1 MIIATAGHVD
11 HGKTLLI
18 SSLTGVDTDRLPD
31 EKKRGLTIDLGFAYL
46 PVEDGPTIGFV
57 DVPGHEKFIRN
68 MLCGVAGIDAVLFI
82 IAADD
87 GPMPQTLEHLAILD
101 LLGVGRGVV
110 ALTKIDRAS
119 PERVAEVEEE
129 ITDLLARGSLSG
141 APVFPVSAMTG
152 VGMAALKDHLLAMAR
167 DWRPREAAGNFRLA
181 VDRCFNVVG
190 AGLVVTGTAFSG
202 LARVGEKVRQSSG
215 GERTSGERAARLRG
229 IHAQNTASETGQAGQ
244 RCALN
249 LAGSDISK
257 DAIHRGDWVVTGNV
271 PAPARKLD
279 ARLTVL
285 DTEKRALTHWTPVH
299 VHLAA
304 AEATGRVAVLEGRDI
319 APGEAGLVQL
329 VLDQPIGGLRGD
341 GFIIRDQSAQRTI
354 GGGRIIDVFPPA
366 RGRAKPERL
375 AYLAAME
382 TDGHGEA
389 LASLLDAAPNGLNL
403 SRFSANRNLRD
414 DEMAALTEAMEMTA
428 IRTETGRLAFSAE
441 HWAALRSKVLEAL
454 AVWHRRSPDRVG
466 PTEDRLLTL
475 AQVRLPR
482 EISVA
487 VAAALAREGAV
498 VKEGLAI
505 RLPSHKAALAGPD
518 AAMWK
523 KVAPL
528 LEDGNLRPP
537 VVHELA
543 GDTGI
548 DPKRMESLLVRAGRH
563 GLVIRVSK
571 NRFYPP
577 PALRRLGEIAE
588 DVADMSEDGTIT
600 AKAFRDQSEIGRN
613 LTIEVLE
620 FFDRIKFTRRIG
632 DAREILRPAT
642 EAFGGQAPSGAI
654 D

>member
-1 MIIATAGHVD
+1 M
-11 HGKTLLI
+11 
-18 SSLTGVDTDRLPD
+18 
-31 EKKRGLTIDLGFAYL
+31 
-46 PVEDGPTIGFV
+46 
-57 DVPGHEKFIRN
+57 
-68 MLCGVAGIDAVLFI
+68 
-82 IAADD
+82 
-87 GPMPQTLEHLAILD
+87 
-101 LLGVGRGVV
+101 
-110 ALTKIDRAS
+110 
-119 PERVAEVEEE
+119 
-129 ITDLLARGSLSG
+129 
-141 APVFPVSAMTG
+141 
-152 VGMAALKDHLLAMAR
+152 
-167 DWRPREAAGNFRLA
+167 
-181 VDRCFNVVG
+181 
-190 AGLVVTGTAFSG
+190 
-202 LARVGEKVRQSSG
+202 
-215 GERTSGERAARLRG
+215 
-229 IHAQNTASETGQAGQ
+229 
-244 RCALN
+244 
-249 LAGSDISK
+249 
-257 DAIHRGDWVVTGNV
+257 
-271 PAPARKLD
+271 
-279 ARLTVL
+279 
-285 DTEKRALTHWTPVH
+285 H

-304 AEATGRVAVLEGRDI
+304 AEATGRIAVLEGGNI
-319 APGEAGLVQL
+319 APGESGLVQL

-354 GGGRIIDVFPPA
+354 GGGRIIDLFPPA

-382 TDGHGEA
+382 TDDHGEA
-389 LASLLDAAPNGLNL
+389 LAALLDTSSNGLNL
-403 SRFSANRNLRD
+403 ARFAANRNLTE
-414 DEMAALTEAMEMTA
+414 DEMAALTGAVEMTA
-428 IRTETGRLAFSAE
+428 IRTESGRLAFSAD
-441 HWAALRSKVLEAL
+441 HWAALRTKVLEAL
-454 AVWHRRSPDRVG
+454 AAWHRRSPDQVG

-475 AQVRLPR
+475 AQLRLPR
-482 EISVA
+482 EVSVA

-528 LEDGNLRPP
+528 LEDGDLRPP
-537 VVHELA
+537 VIHELA

-632 DAREILRPAT
+632 DSREILRPAS
-642 EAFGGQAPSGAI
+642 EAFGGQSPSSAVN
-654 D
+654 